1 MGLMDA
7 VRHAEQRGK
16 KAVSRGATLARASF
30 QNAEAGIRQQISAHI
45 HHNHSNAT
53 LPVSNHADP
62 EQESAPAAK
71 ARTGIVSV
79 NGQDVE
85 QMRCTGG
92 RRTA

>member
-30 QNAEAGIRQQISAHI
+30 QNAEAGIRQQITAHI
-45 HHNHSNAT
+45 HHNAK

-62 EQESAPAAK
+62 EQESTPTVK

-79 NGQDVE
+79 NGQDVGE
-85 QMRCTGG
+85 MRCTGG